1 MTRRFISALLLPL
14 LLAACGAGPP
24 PGGDAQPDAAGAEQG
39 VRAEVVS
46 LLDRLNE
53 AATRK
58 DVDAF
63 MSLWERSDAVVY
75 TRSGRT
81 FIGWDAI
88 AADHAAA
95 FAGGDPWRFA
105 SAETHVRVLGPD
117 AGAATAFVRSTAYD
131 AAGEARQGWF
141 TITVAARR
149 SEDGW
154 RIVQAHGSYPGA
166 GTTPRGQPEPQP

>member
-1 MTRRFISALLLPL
+1 MTRRFIAALLLPL
-14 LLAACGAGPP
+14 LLAACRAGIPSGAEVQAG
-24 PGGDAQPDAAGAEQG
+24 ATGAEQG
-39 VRAEVVS
+39 VRAEIVS

-63 MSLWERSDAVVY
+63 MSLWERSNAVVY

-88 AADHAAA
+88 AADHTTA
-95 FAGGDPWRFA
+95 FAGGDPWRFEA
-105 SAETHVRVLGPD
+105 AETHVQVLGPD

-131 AAGEARQGWF
+131 ADGEARHGWF
-141 TITVAARR
+141 TITVAARA
-149 SEDGW
+149 SADGW

-166 GTTPRGQPEPQP
+166 GTTPRGEPEPLR